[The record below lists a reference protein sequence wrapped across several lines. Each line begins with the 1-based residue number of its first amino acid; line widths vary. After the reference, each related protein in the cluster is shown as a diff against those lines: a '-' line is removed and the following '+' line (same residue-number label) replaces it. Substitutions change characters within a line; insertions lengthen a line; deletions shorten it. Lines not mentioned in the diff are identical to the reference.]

1 MTMALGEVIFFFV
14 VAAIAILSAL
24 AVILHPHPVY
34 SALALIVTLFQVAV
48 LFLLLDAQMVAFLQI
63 LVYTGAI
70 MVLFLFVI
78 MLLNLEREP
87 EPPPLPWRLGMLTL
101 GGLLA
106 SELGWFFLRRIPPS
120 LARGAKLDPDYGSVT
135 ALARTLFTDH
145 ALSFEIT
152 SILLL
157 VAVVGAVV
165 LAKRGTE

>member
-1 MTMALGEVIFFFV
+1 MTMALGELIFFV

-34 SALALIVTLFQVAV
+34 SALALIVTLFQIAV

-63 LVYTGAI
+63 LVYAGAI

-87 EPPPLPWRLGMLTL
+87 EPPPAPWRVGMLAL
-101 GGLLA
+101 GGVLA
-106 SELGWFFLRRIPPS
+106 FEFAWFFLRRLPRS
-120 LARGAKLDPDYGSVT
+120 LGRGATLDPDYGSAA
-135 ALARTLFTDH
+135 ALARALFRDH
-145 ALSFEIT
+145 ALSFELT

-165 LAKRGTE
+165 LAKRGAE